1 MCEDENQEMENFVRE
16 NCDLKNQK
24 IYKYNIFKKKL
35 RNSYL
40 KSINYIKKK
49 TYIDEW
55 HIKML
60 YNEYKKKKKV
70 KKFIILHITQ
80 LEIYTI
86 FMCTYYWNQ
95 CHQIHILE
103 K

>member
-1 MCEDENQEMENFVRE
+1 MENFVRE

-49 TYIDEW
+49 RILMNDTLKCYTMNTR
-55 HIKML
+55 KR
-60 YNEYKKKKKV
+60 KK
-70 KKFIILHITQ
+70 
-80 LEIYTI
+80 
-86 FMCTYYWNQ
+86 
-95 CHQIHILE
+95 
-103 K
+103 